1 MMKAVALALSLSLVL
16 TTPLAAQDG
25 WQESTDTG
33 LTDWS
38 NGYVEATGQGT
49 SRYMGNRIQEELMAK
64 QAARTTAQAR
74 LLEIVKGIRLT
85 GLSTIGA
92 KGAGD
97 TRAATRIKGTLRGA
111 HTVSQT
117 VNWHKDK
124 TSRRGETALA
134 EVTLRLCMTP
144 ACQETNAN
152 LTNASLGLDPQTS
165 PDAAPAPSETS
176 AVIIDLEQA
185 LYLPAL
191 APEIINEQNQTIY
204 SSASVSE
211 QAATQNGLTRYAKTV
226 DKAKSL
232 PMSGPNPL
240 VVPAQRISKDNRIV
254 LSNDDAAKVAR
265 HAALTEGRVIIALD

>member
-1 MMKAVALALSLSLVL
+1 MMKAVALALSLSLIL
-16 TTPLAAQDG
+16 TTPLGAQDG
-25 WQESTDTG
+25 WQEASDAG

-49 SRYMGNRIQEELMAK
+49 SRYTGNRIQEELMAK

-111 HTVSQT
+111 HTVSEN
-117 VNWHKDK
+117 VSWHKDK

-134 EVTLRLCMTP
+134 EVTLRLCITP
-144 ACQETNAN
+144 ACRDTNSN
-152 LTNASLGLDPQTS
+152 LTSATLGHDVQTTPDTASAS
-165 PDAAPAPSETS
+165 PETS

-191 APEIINEQNQTIY
+191 APEIINEQKQTIY
-204 SSASVSE
+204 SQASVSE

-226 DKAKSL
+226 DKARSL
-232 PMSGPNPL
+232 PQSGANPV

-254 LSNDDAAKVAR
+254 LSDNDAAKIAS
-265 HAALTEGRVIIALD
+265 HAALKEGRVIIALD

>member
-25 WQESTDTG
+25 WQEATDAG

-49 SRYMGNRIQEELMAK
+49 SRYMGNRIQEELMAR

-74 LLEIVKGIRLT
+74 LLEIIKGIRLT

-111 HTVSQT
+111 RSVSDKVSWHT
-117 VNWHKDK
+117 DK
-124 TSRRGETALA
+124 TSRRGETVLA

-144 ACQETNAN
+144 ACQETKVN
-152 LTNASLGLDPQTS
+152 LTDATLGLDPETM
-165 PDAAPAPSETS
+165 PDAAPAPTETS
-176 AVIIDLEQA
+176 AVIIDLQQA

-204 SSASVSE
+204 SPASVNE
-211 QAATQNGLTRYAKTV
+211 QAATQNGLTHYAKTV
-226 DKAKSL
+226 DTARSL
-232 PMSGPNPL
+232 PQSGANPL

-254 LSNDDAAKVAR
+254 LSDKNAAKIAN
-265 HAALTEGRVIIALD
+265 HAALKEGRLIIALD